1 MMSASCSNLSPSY
14 CKATISASGYLAIN
28 KWVLSKFHCKCGH
41 DVRILPILSKTLE
54 IPDIS
59 AGKVR
64 DIAATGYVPWS
75 DPVCWEKQSKCVPG
89 RAFFMSTT
97 FTRQAMKRGHRYFP
111 TLSKFALCAI
121 LQRPALSRAK
131 ICWGTGPSKLDHIC
145 E

>member
-1 MMSASCSNLSPSY
+1 MIGPDQEYRHDVCIVLQSFSILLE
-14 CKATISASGYLAIN
+14 ATISVSGYLAIN

-41 DVRILPILSKTLE
+41 DVHV
-54 IPDIS
+54 S

-97 FTRQAMKRGHRYFP
+97 LPDKR
-111 TLSKFALCAI
+111 
-121 LQRPALSRAK
+121 
-131 ICWGTGPSKLDHIC
+131 
-145 E
+145 